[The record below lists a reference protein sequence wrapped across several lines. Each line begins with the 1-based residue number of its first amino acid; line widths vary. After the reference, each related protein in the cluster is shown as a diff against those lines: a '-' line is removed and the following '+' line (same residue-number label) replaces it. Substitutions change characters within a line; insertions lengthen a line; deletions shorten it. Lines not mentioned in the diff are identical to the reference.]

1 MKRAFHAACVA
12 VVTAILIAAFLLW
25 LFWPSKSKWHPFGGV
40 FKHDKRTGQL
50 TVAVRLPTK
59 RKAKRRKR

>member
-1 MKRAFHAACVA
+1 M
-12 VVTAILIAAFLLW
+12 TAILIAAFLLW
-25 LFWPSKSKWHPFGGV
+25 LFWPEKTRWHPFGGV

-50 TVAVRLPTK
+50 TVAVKLPTK